1 MHAFTNLSMN
11 ESTLTSKCQT
21 TLPKSVR
28 KALGV
33 KPGDRLRYVI
43 LQNNEVR
50 ILPEKPVMRLFG
62 SVRYDGEAVSLKQ
75 MQEAV
80 ARGASEQ

>member
-1 MHAFTNLSMN
+1 
-11 ESTLTSKCQT
+11 
-21 TLPKSVR
+21 
-28 KALGV
+28 
-33 KPGDRLRYVI
+33 
-43 LQNNEVR
+43 
-50 ILPEKPVMRLFG
+50 MRLFG